1 MGKVKGTYLKHR
13 ELCLSAAKP
22 CESFLILAA
31 VTGLCS
37 SMVIVVEGEAGS
49 LLIVKLDRFFS
60 SSIKK
65 II

>member
-1 MGKVKGTYLKHR
+1 
-13 ELCLSAAKP
+13 
-22 CESFLILAA
+22 
-31 VTGLCS
+31 
-37 SMVIVVEGEAGS
+37 MVIVVEGEAGS